1 MPKANYIHAVGRR
14 KKAIARIR
22 LFKKAG
28 DTLVNDLPVN
38 KYFPG
43 DIAQSLFDSPLK
55 DCELLSKY
63 HVTIKVVGS
72 GKRSQL
78 DACVHGI
85 SRALIKI
92 NEEKFRPILK
102 RKSFLTRDPR
112 KKERR
117 KVGMGGK
124 ARRQRQSPKR

>member
-1 MPKANYIHAVGRR
+1 MPKVNYIHAVGRR

-28 DTLVNDLPVN
+28 DTLVNETSVS

-43 DIAQSLFDSPLK
+43 EVNKVLFDAPLK
-55 DCELLSKY
+55 ACEVLGKY

-72 GKRSQL
+72 GKKSQL
-78 DACVHGI
+78 LACVHGI
-85 SRALIKI
+85 SRSLVKV

-102 RKSFLTRDPR
+102 KKSFLTRDPR

-117 KVGMGGK
+117 KAGTGGK
-124 ARRQRQSPKR
+124 ARRQKQSPKR